1 MLITQRHKYALRAV
15 FELAKHR
22 DGGQTKLA
30 DIAENQAIPLRFLEV
45 IMAQLKGSGL
55 VASKRGCHGGYAL
68 LIPPE
73 RVTVGTI
80 FRFIDDRQSQDRC
93 DICIARDG
101 CPLYDNCAFK
111 PMWDRVCQ
119 AIYSVYDETT
129 IQDLLDNEKITV
141 PPSLSRSPISG

>member
-55 VASKRGCHGGYAL
+55 VASKRGCHGGYSL
-68 LIPPE
+68 LIRPE
-73 RVTVGTI
+73 QITVGTI
-80 FRFIDDRQSQDRC
+80 FRFIDDRRRQDRC
-93 DICIARDG
+93 DACIALEG
-101 CPLYDNCAFK
+101 CTLYDNCAFR
-111 PMWDRVCQ
+111 PMWDRVCS
-119 AIYSVYDETT
+119 AIYGVYDETT
-129 IQDLLDNEKITV
+129 IQDLLDNEKIT
-141 PPSLSRSPISG
+141 PILT